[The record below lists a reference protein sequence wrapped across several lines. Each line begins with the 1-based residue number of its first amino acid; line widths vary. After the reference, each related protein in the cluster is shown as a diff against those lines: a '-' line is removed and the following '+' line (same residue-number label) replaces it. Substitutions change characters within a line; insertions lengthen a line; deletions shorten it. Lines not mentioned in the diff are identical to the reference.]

1 MRWLTCQAGAS
12 GFWTGVLDS
21 LHIPDIGAPPAA
33 GRRAPDAALGR
44 GRLRA
49 LADVILAWSRPV
61 TLVVDGYD
69 MVSAELAHEVD
80 LLVRHT
86 GDCLRL
92 VLASRVDPA
101 LPLYRYR
108 LEAALTEIR
117 AADLAFTDAEAA
129 ELLRAG
135 GVSPSRGAVH
145 SLNQRVGGWGAGLRF
160 AARIL
165 AVSEGTDASVA
176 ALIAADPREGINEYL
191 FAQVL
196 NTHTS
201 RASRSCWTPASSTSS
216 SQA

>member
-12 GFWTGVLDS
+12 GFWSGVLDS

-108 LEAALTEIR
+108 LGR
-117 AADLAFTDAEAA
+117 
-129 ELLRAG
+129 
-135 GVSPSRGAVH
+135 P
-145 SLNQRVGGWGAGLRF
+145 
-160 AARIL
+160 
-165 AVSEGTDASVA
+165 
-176 ALIAADPREGINEYL
+176 
-191 FAQVL
+191 
-196 NTHTS
+196 
-201 RASRSCWTPASSTSS
+201 
-216 SQA
+216 